1 MNPRVPST
9 HTTHAGQVGK
19 VGDRDGWQI
28 VPERFMGLGE
38 TGFEIWTFPN
48 FLLSPGLPT
57 RCCLYLEHPSPLSG
71 AVIPGHPLGLSSDI
85 SSSGDF
91 LLLPQAGL
99 GDLPLCSHNSLVP
112 PMLSPIPGPL

>member
-19 VGDRDGWQI
+19 VGDREGWQI

-85 SSSGDF
+85 SSS
-91 LLLPQAGL
+91 
-99 GDLPLCSHNSLVP
+99 DLTSSCFPRLAWVTCLCVPTVVWCPLCCP
-112 PMLSPIPGPL
+112 